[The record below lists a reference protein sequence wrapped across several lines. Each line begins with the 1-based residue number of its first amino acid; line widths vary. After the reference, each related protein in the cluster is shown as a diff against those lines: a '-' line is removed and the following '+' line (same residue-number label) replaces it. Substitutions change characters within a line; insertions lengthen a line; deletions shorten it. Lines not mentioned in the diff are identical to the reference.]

1 MPISTGTATHRVFP
15 HRPRPP
21 QRFPVPAP
29 QLGDHLGH
37 RPNPV
42 PPADDLPHRHG
53 HHRRAIRGVD
63 APRRPGRDQVSPQAA
78 RNAAAALGRGAG
90 ISDPLSEVDVA
101 EIYVPFSWFEPMRL
115 GNLGFAA

>member
-1 MPISTGTATHRVFP
+1 M
-15 HRPRPP
+15 
-21 QRFPVPAP
+21 
-29 QLGDHLGH
+29 
-37 RPNPV
+37 
-42 PPADDLPHRHG
+42 
-53 HHRRAIRGVD
+53 
-63 APRRPGRDQVSPQAA
+63 SPQAA